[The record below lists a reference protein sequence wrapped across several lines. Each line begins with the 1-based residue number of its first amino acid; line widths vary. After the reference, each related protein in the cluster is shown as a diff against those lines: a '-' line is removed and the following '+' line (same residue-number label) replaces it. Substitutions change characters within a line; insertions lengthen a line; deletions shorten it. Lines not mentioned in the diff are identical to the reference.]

1 MPKRPW
7 FLQSRRSEPEP
18 AIEPP
23 LYLGSYSN
31 GEYFHVESEHDRRFR
46 QLALERADQQAR
58 ILGMDRR
65 SFLASAMGMASSLA
79 VANALSGCD
88 DKSGNGAS
96 LSGDAGVNAEAAC
109 TALDTSKDFIFDV
122 QTHHINPLGP
132 WRETNQRFRLFV
144 TGSPQARCA
153 LDGIS
158 CFSVQ
163 HYIEQIFLNSDTK
176 IAVLSLVP
184 AAPCD
189 DKRKSECGFPLENDE
204 AVATRDLV
212 NRLAKSQR
220 SLNHC
225 LVLPNLGLEHQLA
238 EMERMHSQFKVAAW
252 KLYPGWGPDGTGYFV
267 HEPQFGIP
275 VIEKARQLGIKTIC
289 AHKGLPLAGFDA
301 VHNHPR
307 DMVLASRMYPDV
319 NFIVYHSAY
328 NYGAAGPMDDIPE
341 TPFDPSDPNPRGT
354 NSLIK
359 ALVDNGV
366 SPGPNLNLYAELG
379 GAWSHVMTSPNQ
391 AAHMIG
397 KLLKYVGEDNI
408 LWGTDCIWTGSP
420 QAQIEAFKVFQIG
433 EEFQEKYGYPA
444 LTETARRKI
453 FGLNAARVYGVDINQ
468 SLCAIPQGQLARAK
482 QLLDDEVG
490 QRRWALNGPAGPRTW
505 SEYMRFVSS
514 NGNRPG

>member
-1 MPKRPW
+1 MAKAPR
-7 FLQSRRSEPEP
+7 FLKSRRSETET

-31 GEYFHVESEHDRRFR
+31 GEYFHVESAHDRRFR
-46 QLALERADQQAR
+46 AAALARADEHAR
-58 ILGMDRR
+58 HLGMDRR
-65 SFLASAMGMASSLA
+65 AFLASAMGMASSLA
-79 VANALSGCD
+79 VANALSGCNGKD
-88 DKSGNGAS
+88 DNGAA
-96 LSGDAGVNAEAAC
+96 LTTDASVDPEAAC
-109 TALDTSKDFIFDV
+109 AALDTSKDFIFDV

-144 TGSPQARCA
+144 TGSPQARCE

-163 HYIEQIFLNSDTK
+163 HYIEQIFLNSDTQV
-176 IAVLSLVP
+176 AVLSLVP

-204 AVATRDLV
+204 AVATRELV
-212 NRLAKSQR
+212 NRLARSRR

-225 LVLPNLGLEHQLA
+225 LVLPNLGLEHQLE
-238 EMERMHSQFKVAAW
+238 EMERVHTQSKVAAW
-252 KLYPGWGPDGTGYFV
+252 KLYPGWGPDGIGYFV
-267 HEPQFGIP
+267 NEPQYGVP
-275 VIEKARQLGIKTIC
+275 VIEKARALGVKIIC
-289 AHKGLPLAGFDA
+289 AHKGLPLAGFDSF
-301 VHNHPR
+301 HNHPR
-307 DMVLASRMYPDV
+307 DMVAASRMYPDV
-319 NFIVYHSAY
+319 SFIVYHSGY

-341 TPFDPSDPNPRGT
+341 TPFDPADPNPRGT

-359 ALVDNGV
+359 SVVEAGIV
-366 SPGPNLNLYAELG
+366 PGPGLNLYAELG

-391 AAHMIG
+391 AAHLIG

-433 EEFQEKYGYPA
+433 ADFQDKYGYPA
-444 LTETARRKI
+444 LTDAIKRKI
-453 FGLNAARVYGVDINQ
+453 LGLNAAGVYGVDIQ
-468 SLCAIPQGQLARAK
+468 QTRCAIEQGQLAQAK
-482 QLLDDEVG
+482 RLLDDEVG
-490 QRRWALNGPAGPRTW
+490 QRRWMLNGPAGPRTW
-505 SEYMRFVSS
+505 SEYLRFVSS